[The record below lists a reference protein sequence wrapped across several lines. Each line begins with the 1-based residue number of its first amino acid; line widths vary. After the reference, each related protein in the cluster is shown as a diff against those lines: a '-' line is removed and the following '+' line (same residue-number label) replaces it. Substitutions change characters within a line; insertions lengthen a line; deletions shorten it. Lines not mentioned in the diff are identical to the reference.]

1 MQWVFL
7 SWYRNVIVFKWIFLS
22 KSIWVR
28 TLYKWFYKIET
39 KEAEL
44 EVTQTPD
51 SKGESNVQNK
61 LLSDEEQ
68 AGVPLETE
76 QGQDEVA
83 PVRVNLSSWDPVS
96 ELSSESKQ
104 CNMLSIQKYM

>member
-28 TLYKWFYKIET
+28 TIYKWFYKIET

-51 SKGESNVQNK
+51 SKGESNVQSK

-76 QGQDEVA
+76 QGQDEVV

-96 ELSSESKQ
+96 GLSSGSKQ
-104 CNMLSIQKYM
+104 CNMLCIQKFM